1 MRQKTKNTIRMNIIL
16 FLVGLCTTWTSIDI
30 CGLWIGVLVGGL
42 LSAWMC
48 YHLGNAFDG
57 KYKSEND

>member
-1 MRQKTKNTIRMNIIL
+1 MNIIL